1 MIKMSKFG
9 STTYEQIREIEKRYS
24 IKLPEDYKR
33 FLMETDGGR
42 LMLTE
47 SNAIEI
53 PDLGVSVHADIF
65 FGCNINIKEV
75 NLFFWMDQFQED
87 ILEHVLLIGDSV
99 EPVSYTHLVLRPG
112 SFADA
117 QDDRYS
123 VILRGCAPKNPVRRR
138 TRPASPPFHARHL
151 CVPDQV
157 LRSTAGTFAC
167 PDQAHRFTAGILA
180 CTDRVSCPTA
190 GILR

>member
-1 MIKMSKFG
+1 MSKFG

-24 IKLPEDYKR
+24 IKLPQDYKR
-33 FLMETDGGR
+33 FLTETDGGR

-99 EPVSYTHLVLRPG
+99 EHGFFVLNCGNEDPG
-112 SFADA
+112 VYYW
-117 QDDRYS
+117 DDTYALKGS
-123 VILRGCAPKNPVRRR
+123 NDE
-138 TRPASPPFHARHL
+138 HN
-151 CVPDQV
+151 
-157 LRSTAGTFAC
+157 TFWIANT
-167 PDQAHRFTAGILA
+167 FTELIAKLEK
-180 CTDRVSCPTA
+180 
-190 GILR
+190 